1 MFQNLQPPV
10 VDAIIALMAK
20 VNADERADKVDLSV
34 GIYKDDKGQ
43 TPVMKAVS
51 LAEDRLHATQ
61 ETKKYVGMTG
71 DVEFNKEM
79 TKLMLG
85 DDADLSLTGAAQAPG
100 GSGALRLLSELVK
113 TAKSDATMWLSDPT
127 WPNHHSLLGSGVGL
141 EVEVYPYF
149 DYDTQNVRFDD
160 MCTALEKAKK
170 DDVVVLHGCCH
181 NPTGRDMSIE
191 QWDTLGKFLAERGLI
206 PLIDFAYLGFGDGL
220 EEDVKGMQALLKH
233 IPTAMIAVS
242 CSKNFGVYRDRVGCA
257 IVVSSDDA
265 ELAQKCQGHLG
276 AIARRIYS
284 MPPDHGAA
292 VVRTIMQDAELK
304 KIWQDELT
312 EMRGRVN
319 GLRQAF
325 SDKLRELTGTNRWDF
340 IANQRGMFTLL
351 GLDDDQIAKMRDDH
365 AIYVVKGGRINVA
378 GLQADKIEKLS
389 KALVAVTS

>member
-1 MFQNLQPPV
+1 MFQNLQPPT

-20 VNADERADKVDLSV
+20 VNADERADKIDLSV
-34 GIYKDDKGQ
+34 GIYKDEEGR

-51 LAEDRLHATQ
+51 EAEDRLHASQ
-61 ETKKYVGMTG
+61 DTKKYVGMTG

-85 DDADLSLTGAAQAPG
+85 ADADLSLIGAAQAPG

-113 TAKSDATMWLSDPT
+113 TAKADATVWLSDPT

-141 EVEVYPYF
+141 AVEVYPYF

-160 MCTALEKAKK
+160 MCAALSKAKK

-191 QWDTLGKFLAERGLI
+191 QWDTLGKFIAEKGLI

-220 EEDVKGMQALLKH
+220 DEDVLGMQALLKH

-257 IVVSSDDA
+257 IVVSDDA
-265 ELAQKCQGHLG
+265 ELAKVCQGHLG

-292 VVRTIMQDAELK
+292 VVRTILQDAELT
-304 KIWQDELT
+304 KIWKEELT

-319 GLRQAF
+319 GLREEF
-325 SDKLRELTGTNRWDF
+325 SAKLRELTGTNKWDF

-351 GLDDDQIAKMRDDH
+351 GLNDDEIAALRDDH

-378 GLQADKIEKLS
+378 GLPQSKIEKLA
-389 KALVAVTS
+389 KALVEVTS